1 MRENRRF
8 ERYPIEVEVEVV
20 VPRPLRDHKRL
31 MRTRDMSHG
40 GLFIATDGDPLPPMG
55 SELRVR
61 VIREESAAEEPMPV
75 VRARVVRVSDEGM
88 AVAFQDT

>member
-1 MRENRRF
+1 MKEHRRF

-20 VPRPLRDHKRL
+20 IPKMLLDQKRV
-31 MRTRDMSHG
+31 MRTRDMSNG

-61 VIREESAAEEPMPV
+61 VIQQGQGGEAMPV

-88 AVAFQDT
+88 AVAFQDS

>member
-20 VPRPLRDHKRL
+20 VPAALRDQKRV
-31 MRTRDMSHG
+31 MRTRDMSNG
-40 GLFIATDGDPLPPMG
+40 GLFISTDGAPLPPMG

-61 VIREESAAEEPMPV
+61 VIQNQQGGDPMPV
-75 VRARVVRVSDEGM
+75 VRARVVRVSAEGM
-88 AVAFQDT
+88 AVAFQDL

>member
-20 VPRPLRDHKRL
+20 VPAALRDQKRV
-31 MRTRDMSHG
+31 MRTRDMSNG
-40 GLFIATDGDPLPPMG
+40 GLFISTDGAPLPPMG

-61 VIREESAAEEPMPV
+61 VIQNQQGGDPMPV
-75 VRARVVRVSDEGM
+75 VRARVVRVSAEGM
-88 AVAFQDT
+88 AVAFQDP